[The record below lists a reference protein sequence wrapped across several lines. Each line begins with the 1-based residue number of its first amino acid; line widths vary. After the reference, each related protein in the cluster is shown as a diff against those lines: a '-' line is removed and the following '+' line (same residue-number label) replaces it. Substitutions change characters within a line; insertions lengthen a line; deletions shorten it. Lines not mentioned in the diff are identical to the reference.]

1 MADQRTPI
9 TVDGRRMRALRK
21 ARGFSADALGWHAGL
36 NSRHIWR
43 LESGK
48 YQHAA
53 AITLAAIAQ
62 VLGTTI
68 EYLIGLTD
76 DPRSVA
82 VLIAAAE
89 PAAAEH
95 SAEAGLA
102 EPAEAGDQ
110 DGSGFIVSS
119 STATRSIR

>member
-1 MADQRTPI
+1 MANQHTPI
-9 TVDGRRMRALRK
+9 AVDGKRMRALRK
-21 ARGFSADALGWHAGL
+21 ERGFSADALAWHAGF

-62 VLGTTI
+62 VLDTTI
-68 EYLIGLTD
+68 EYLLSLTD

-82 VLIAAAE
+82 ALVAAAGS
-89 PAAAEH
+89 AAGE
-95 SAEAGLA
+95 SAGAASRDEQ
-102 EPAEAGDQ
+102 P
-110 DGSGFIVSS
+110 
-119 STATRSIR
+119 